1 MSLICRSGVTDQVRP
16 LSSSV
21 SSGGGALLELSG
33 SCWGLGGPSG
43 CRKREKSLSPWMVSV
58 WWEVRIWYPFPAGQ
72 ISLKAA
78 VVKIQTQQV
87 NSWTGTACP
96 LPLLP
101 LYAPDLPVPSAGQ
114 RWHRAPQAF
123 PTLQQQSWRVRR
135 VVRGCWH
142 WCSVLTRRKHRL
154 FSSGLSAA
162 EVVVEART

>member
-1 MSLICRSGVTDQVRP
+1 MDLELLDQARP

-21 SSGGGALLELSG
+21 SSRGGARLGLSG

-78 VVKIQTQQV
+78 VVKMQTPQQV
-87 NSWTGTACP
+87 NSWTGTQLAVPSLHHPRC
-96 LPLLP
+96 
-101 LYAPDLPVPSAGQ
+101 ASASPVPSAGQ
-114 RWHRAPQAF
+114 RWHRAPQAL

-162 EVVVEART
+162 GVGVEGRT